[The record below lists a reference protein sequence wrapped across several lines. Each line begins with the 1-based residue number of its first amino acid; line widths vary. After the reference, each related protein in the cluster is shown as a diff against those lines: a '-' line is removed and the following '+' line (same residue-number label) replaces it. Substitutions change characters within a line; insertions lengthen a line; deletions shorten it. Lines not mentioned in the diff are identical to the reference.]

1 METKELIEKI
11 EELLYEFTKNTG
23 LKVTSI
29 NPGTDDYIL
38 ASGETQVEY
47 DVSLEIKDV

>member
-11 EELLYEFTKNTG
+11 EELLFEFTKNTG
-23 LKVTSI
+23 LKVLSI
-29 NPGTDDYIL
+29 DPGTHGYML

-47 DVSLEIKDV
+47 DVTLKIKEA

>member
-11 EELLYEFTKNTG
+11 EELLDEFTNKTG
-23 LKVTSI
+23 LKVLSI
-29 NPGTDDYIL
+29 NPGIGDYIL